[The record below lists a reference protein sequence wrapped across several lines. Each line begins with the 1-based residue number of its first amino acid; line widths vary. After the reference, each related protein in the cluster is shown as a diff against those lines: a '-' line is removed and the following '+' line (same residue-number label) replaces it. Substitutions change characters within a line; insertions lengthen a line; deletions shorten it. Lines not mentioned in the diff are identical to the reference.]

1 MEERRLK
8 KKHVVGISIFLFV
21 KILLIIAVIYL
32 SYTIVQ
38 VKYELSQ
45 QIQDSN
51 KEIME
56 NLIDYQTN
64 TQAQINE
71 IRDSLLVTRTDL
83 LMEIGELR
91 ATSGVDFSGII
102 EFVIPAVV
110 SVGTDTSQGSGFV
123 ISDDGYLV
131 TNYHVLQ
138 DARFVRVLT
147 YDSTR
152 WRSAQLI
159 GYNETMD
166 LAILKMSGEYEFL
179 EFEDSENT
187 RIGEKV
193 IAIGNPLGL
202 SFSVT
207 EGIISAKNRQG
218 PSGIPAYLQIDT
230 PLNPGNSGG
239 PLINTRGRV
248 VGINNFKLRGSENL
262 GFALESNHAV
272 DTINRIFQQQNITK
286 RI

>member
-102 EFVIPAVV
+102 EFAIPAVV

-123 ISDDGYLV
+123 ISDDGYLI

-138 DARFVRVLT
+138 DARFIRVLT

-179 EFEDSENT
+179 EFEDSENI

-207 EGIISAKNRQG
+207 EGIVSARDREG
-218 PSGIPAYLQIDT
+218 PNEIPAYFQIDT

-239 PLINTRGRV
+239 PLINTKGKV
-248 VGINNFKLRGSENL
+248 IGINNFKLRGSENL
-262 GFALESNHAV
+262 GFALESNYV
-272 DTINRIFQQQNITK
+272 VETINQIFESKGIAK